1 MGRKRRS
8 EQRAE
13 QRKGYSLGGRYLF
26 FLVAV
31 LGIFGYLFSGVFNLQ
46 LRSSAEYEDKAK
58 SRRTTTITL
67 RGSRGM
73 ITDADAVILA
83 RDDQVYNVTFYR
95 DASQNS
101 SSEYAGFTE
110 SIRQTIE
117 IIEKNGNELA
127 VSFVIQRNEETN
139 EWEFNFGSGVSE
151 AVLQTRESQWRNNN
165 YFSVTSVPTPEE
177 AIKQLKRRYKIVN
190 SEEEQAANIAAA
202 TAAGKLDYVPDVI
215 LDEETMLKVMAVFSE
230 MQMNLFNSQ
239 PIVIAKDV
247 PYETVIEIETR
258 SMTLSGMEVAVG
270 TKRVYPRGTLGAQVI
285 GYMGA
290 IPSATKWAELKEKG
304 YQYSDTIGVDGIEAS
319 MEDWLTQNSD
329 LRQGYREVERD
340 RVGKIT
346 RELSYTAPEDG
357 NNVKLTIIASYQ
369 QQAERALAENVASTR
384 TTQEGKL
391 MDNNWLDSNKEDI
404 EKRNWEK
411 YPLSLAERA
420 AMMVIDME
428 GRVLAMANYPT
439 FDLNALVAAG
449 PESREILTDPRNVL
463 MNYNIHA
470 RGTPG
475 SIFKMVS
482 ALGALMEGE
491 LYPDETISDGGY
503 FTEYTTDLSTAP
515 KCWISASQ
523 RYKHQYQT
531 IVQGLSNSCNYFFYT
546 LGSRLGET
554 RMYQYASEFGLTS
567 KTGVDLPGEQ
577 RSVVGCQTSLYDPD
591 KAMDE
596 ASQDTAVPIIVF
608 NSIKKHL
615 RNQGASR
622 NITYDDERLN
632 RCVKRLMDMAVNT
645 SQADDQWLT
654 AMRPILME
662 ELNMTREMVY
672 TQAIIGD
679 TYNYLNDI
687 KWGGGQTIQVAIGQS
702 ITTVTPAAVSRYVA
716 ALGNGGKVYNLM
728 IVDSITSPE
737 GDIVSQ
743 RTPSLLNDFGG
754 DSEEQRAKTENYI
767 AYILEGM
774 KGVVDES
781 GTAAKYFRK
790 WGYRDKVC
798 AKTGTAEVTTIDLE
812 NNAWFVMLAP
822 FASENVNGVP
832 TVTEK
837 PEIAVVVF
845 IPSGF
850 SGGEATMAAREFVG
864 WYMDQKTLRTDNAL
878 FPSGNMLA
886 P

>member
-1 MGRKRRS
+1 MARRKRFERT
-8 EQRAE
+8 QQHA
-13 QRKGYSLGGRYLF
+13 GYNIGKRYLI
-26 FLVAV
+26 FLVAIV
-31 LGIFGYLFSGVFNLQ
+31 GAFSYLLVGVFNLQ
-46 LRSSAEYEDKAK
+46 LRSNEEYQQKAET
-58 SRRTTTITL
+58 RRTTKITL

-83 RDDQVYNVTFYR
+83 NDESVYNVTFYR
-95 DASQNS
+95 DASQRTKA
-101 SSEYAGFTE
+101 EYAAFTE

-117 IIEKNGNELA
+117 IIEGGGNELS
-127 VSFVIQRNEETN
+127 VHFVIERNPSTG
-139 EWEFNFGSGVSE
+139 EWAWNFGSGVSE
-151 AVLQTRESQWRNNN
+151 AVLQTRENQWRENN
-165 YFSVTSVPTPEE
+165 YFSVTAVPTA
-177 AIKQLKRRYKIVN
+177 AIAMEKLISRYQIP
-190 SEEEQAANIAAA
+190 A
-202 TAAGKLDYVPDVI
+202 DM
-215 LDEETMLKVMAVFSE
+215 DETTMLKVMAVFSE

-247 PYETVIEIETR
+247 PYETVIKIETR
-258 SMTLSGMEVAVG
+258 SMTLPGMEVAMG
-270 TKRVYPRGTLGAQVI
+270 TKRVYPRGNLAAQVI

-329 LRQGYREVERD
+329 LRQGYRMVERD

-346 RELSYTAPEDG
+346 RELSYAEPQDG

-369 QQAERALAENVASTR
+369 QQAERALALNVDSTR
-384 TTQEGKL
+384 KIQEGKL
-391 MDNNWLDSNKEDI
+391 MDNNWLDANKMDI
-404 EKRNWEK
+404 EKRSWDK
-411 YPLSLAERA
+411 YPLSLADRA

-449 PESREILTDPRNVL
+449 PESKEILTDPRKVL

-482 ALGALMEGE
+482 SLGAMLEGE
-491 LYPDETISDGGY
+491 LTPDETISDGGY
-503 FTEYTTDLSTAP
+503 FTLYTKDLSTAP

-531 IVQGLSNSCNYFFYT
+531 IEQGLSNSCNYFFYT
-546 LGSRLGET
+546 LGSRLGEM

-567 KTGVDLPGEQ
+567 KTGIELPGEQ
-577 RSVVGCQTSLYDPD
+577 RSVVGNQASLYDPD

-645 SQADDQWLT
+645 NQGDWLEY
-654 AMRPILME
+654 MRPILME
-662 ELNMTREMVY
+662 ELNMSREMVY
-672 TQAIIGD
+672 TQAVIGD
-679 TYNYLNDI
+679 TYNFLNDI
-687 KWGGGQTIQVAIGQS
+687 KWGGSQTIQVAIGQS
-702 ITTVTPAAVSRYVA
+702 ITTLTPAAVSRYAA
-716 ALGNGGKVYNLM
+716 ALGNGGVVNNLM

-743 RTPSLLNDFGG
+743 RKPTVFNTFEGADQYLP
-754 DSEEQRAKTENYI
+754 
-767 AYILEGM
+767 YILKGM
-774 KGVVDES
+774 EGVVDES
-781 GTAAKYFRK
+781 GTAAKHFKK
-790 WGYRDKVC
+790 WAYKKDVC

-812 NNAWFVMLAP
+812 NNAWFIMLAP
-822 FASENVNGVP
+822 R
-832 TVTEK
+832 EK

-850 SGGEATMAAREFVG
+850 SGGEASLAAREFVG
-864 WYMDQKTLRTDNAL
+864 WYMNQKTLRTDSAI
-878 FPSGNMLA
+878 FPGGNMLA